1 VSATHAPPSAAQAVR
16 FHYYGLALALALA
29 AVGILDAFTNSMPK
43 PLYDGAFYVQMSI
56 TGLDDSRHLAA
67 PFAYRPAVPMLVRM
81 LCEWTSLPVLTGY
94 AIVTRVAAVIQLF
107 LVFALAVSFGAGLRG
122 SLAVMGA
129 AALSLFHVKYPL
141 YFFTLVDI
149 EGYCFAVLA
158 TWALVRRRY
167 AACVAAS
174 CAGLFFKEFLIIPPL
189 LVMLAL
195 FREHRRDPARRSL
208 ARVIVAMLWVA
219 VPTALCFLAPRIL
232 IPVRQ
237 SYQFFDPLH
246 HPETWIRLFTI
257 PLDFARN
264 LNIPYSF
271 ASYWLPTL
279 LLVTPSRARR
289 VWQELVE
296 IRWLLVLYLLFT
308 ALLCLYGGTN
318 IMIFAA
324 YTLPLQVIVLAHLC
338 RGETSG
344 AEIVFMLAAVAVF
357 NRALLPI
364 PELGHDPA
372 VLHRH
377 MDFYGGWSSRV
388 SLATALRAAELAA
401 YIAAA
406 AGLRLALSRRRPGG
420 ESKAS
425 SD

>member
-1 VSATHAPPSAAQAVR
+1 VSATDAPPAAAQAAR
-16 FHYYGLALALALA
+16 FHCYGLALALALA
-29 AVGILDAFTNSMPK
+29 AVGILDVFTNSMPK

-67 PFAYRPAVPMLVRM
+67 PFAYRPAVPMLVR
-81 LCEWTSLPVLTGY
+81 LVCDWTSLPVLTGY

-107 LVFALAVSFGAGLRG
+107 LAFALAVSFGAGLRG
-122 SLAVMGA
+122 SLAAMGA

-141 YFFTLVDI
+141 YFFTLVDV

-195 FREHRRDPARRSL
+195 FLEHRRDPARSGL
-208 ARVIVAMLWVA
+208 SRVAAAMLWVA

-232 IPVRQ
+232 IPVRL
-237 SYQFFDPLH
+237 SYQFFDPVH
-246 HPETWIRLFTI
+246 HPETWTRLFTI
-257 PLDFARN
+257 PLDFARS

-279 LLVTPSRARR
+279 LLVTPRRARR

-324 YTLPLQVIVLAHLC
+324 YALPLQVIALARLC

-372 VLHRH
+372 ILHRH

-388 SLATALRAAELAA
+388 SWATALRTAELAT
-401 YIAAA
+401 YVAAA
-406 AGLRLALSRRRPGG
+406 AGLRLALSRRRRRG
-420 ESKAS
+420 ESSAS
-425 SD
+425 TD